1 MKRLAAALPWP
12 GALSYDSRMNLLT
25 HVQNLIHAACGLVP
39 VNRQREL
46 LTTLLSQTLAMLAI
60 VAGPDAARREL
71 RELLLKVPPR
81 I

>member
-1 MKRLAAALPWP
+1 
-12 GALSYDSRMNLLT
+12 MNLL
-25 HVQNLIHAACGLVP
+25 IHAQNIVQTACGLVP

-46 LTTLLSQTLAMLAI
+46 LTFLLSQTIAMLAI
-60 VAGPDAARREL
+60 IAGPDAARREL